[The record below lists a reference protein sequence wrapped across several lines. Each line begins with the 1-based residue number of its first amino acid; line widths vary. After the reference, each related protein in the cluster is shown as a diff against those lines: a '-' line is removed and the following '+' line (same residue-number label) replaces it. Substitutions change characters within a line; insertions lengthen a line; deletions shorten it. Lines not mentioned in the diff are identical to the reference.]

1 MSWSFPLDSTLR
13 EFIRLAYCIRK
24 SFSYRMLNLNKEYFK
39 FHLDGLL
46 SSCPLDCLR
55 ILHSANCV
63 INATWCRRCQYY
75 IREEDS
81 WFPPSQKNQEEE
93 ARYDDMKWKNKRS
106 QLARNLQLFSNIIM
120 LKFNPLSLLLHL
132 LLPVLE
138 NMSQCYRRDV
148 RKCTFCTTFI
158 DSHIAHHISPL
169 TDNVERM

>member
-1 MSWSFPLDSTLR
+1 
-13 EFIRLAYCIRK
+13 
-24 SFSYRMLNLNKEYFK
+24 
-39 FHLDGLL
+39 
-46 SSCPLDCLR
+46 
-55 ILHSANCV
+55 
-63 INATWCRRCQYY
+63 
-75 IREEDS
+75 
-81 WFPPSQKNQEEE
+81 
-93 ARYDDMKWKNKRS
+93 MKWKNKRS

-169 TDNVERM
+169 TDNVERMKQYCEHFIEETRLRNELSLKSYCMRFISTICVGFIELLARRKSSVVLSILMMMMMVHDTQQQHIHNSERAHSTLSRN

>member
-1 MSWSFPLDSTLR
+1 MESIKKCQGLVDCWTRQALRAILMHTTSKNVNCGDESFQLVVLRAQLECDRHFHDVETWWTLNDVITFTVRTHHQASECRGRFLLTLDSTLR

-81 WFPPSQKNQEEE
+81 WFPPSQ
-93 ARYDDMKWKNKRS
+93 
-106 QLARNLQLFSNIIM
+106 
-120 LKFNPLSLLLHL
+120 
-132 LLPVLE
+132 
-138 NMSQCYRRDV
+138 
-148 RKCTFCTTFI
+148 
-158 DSHIAHHISPL
+158 
-169 TDNVERM
+169 